1 MTNNQMRINQRTNVR
16 DRLKRSNMKNVLFT
30 IGILLYTLIGIEIIY
45 YLINLP
51 MTLMNIAGVIVFGLF
66 ICGFLYI
73 NKKFLK

>member
-1 MTNNQMRINQRTNVR
+1 MTNNQMRTNQRTNVR